1 MVLNRIIKVK
11 GRISCEKTSTRGKKS
26 INATG
31 APKGSMWAM
40 KDLNCV
46 IITQRIIG
54 HQKRSLIET
63 VNL

>member
-1 MVLNRIIKVK
+1 
-11 GRISCEKTSTRGKKS
+11 
-26 INATG
+26 
-31 APKGSMWAM
+31 MWAM